1 MATPNYK
8 GPNQPTPNGSGWL
21 GSWGGGTPA
30 YISVVKKCASAA
42 MMPGASAATTPD
54 ASAAQAA
61 PAAGDAAIAAGGS
74 YPGPIAIVIP
84 REVIDQQ

>member
-42 MMPGASAATTPD
+42 MTPGASAAMTPD

-61 PAAGDAAIAAGGS
+61 LATGDPTVVADSS

-84 REVIDQQ
+84 RDVIDPQ